1 MKINMSTTGVR
12 TSAAVTALRLS
23 WRPGRG
29 WPAHPYHGPAM
40 SDAPRLKSFDR
51 VAHVYDQTRGL
62 PPDAE
67 RTVADGIAAKL
78 REVAP
83 HPRLLEVGIGTG
95 RIAVPL
101 AERGVRVAGVD
112 ISRAMLAVLR
122 GKRTDIDLAFA
133 EAARLPFR
141 NASFDGALFVHI
153 LHLVPDADATVRAT
167 LPLVRPGGFVIL
179 GGDDRDESIRE
190 RANRIIQQLT
200 REIAGIDLGG
210 WKPYESTHERA
221 LEVLAE
227 AGAAIERLTL
237 ARWLSSTTAKRM
249 SERLAARDFSSS
261 WRIPDDSLAAIVA
274 EARIRLA
281 ALFGDFERPVEFE
294 RSFSIVAARLPV

>member
-1 MKINMSTTGVR
+1 M
-12 TSAAVTALRLS
+12 
-23 WRPGRG
+23 PD
-29 WPAHPYHGPAM
+29 PPE
-40 SDAPRLKSFDR
+40 LKSFDR

-67 RTVADGIAAKL
+67 RAVADGIAAKL

-133 EAARLPFR
+133 EAAHLPFR

-179 GGDDRDESIRE
+179 GGDDREESIRE
-190 RANRIIQQLT
+190 RAQSIIQQIT

-294 RSFSIVAARLPV
+294 RSFSIVAARLPG

>member
-1 MKINMSTTGVR
+1 M
-12 TSAAVTALRLS
+12 
-23 WRPGRG
+23 PE
-29 WPAHPYHGPAM
+29 PPE
-40 SDAPRLKSFDR
+40 LKSFDR
-51 VAHVYDQTRGL
+51 VAHVYDQTRGM

-67 RTVADGIAAKL
+67 RAVADGIAAIL
-78 REVAP
+78 HEVAP
-83 HPRLLEVGIGTG
+83 RPRLLEVGIGTG

-133 EAARLPFR
+133 EAAHLPFCD
-141 NASFDGALFVHI
+141 ASFDAALFVHI

-167 LPLVRPGGFVIL
+167 LLLVRPGGLVIL
-179 GGDDRDESIRE
+179 GGDDREESVRA
-190 RANRIIQQLT
+190 RANAIIQQIT
-200 REIAGIDLGG
+200 QEIAGIEMGG
-210 WKPYESTHERA
+210 WKPYESTQQRA
-221 LEVLAE
+221 LEILAE
-227 AGAAIERLTL
+227 AGAVIERRTL

-249 SERLAARDFSSS
+249 TERLAARDFSSS
-261 WRIPDDSLAAIVA
+261 WRIPDDRLDAIVA

-294 RSFSIVAARLPV
+294 RSFSIAAARLPA